1 MFGVKSSNFP
11 KANREIRASQV
22 RLVDENGEML
32 GIVSIRDA
40 LERAEKANLDLV
52 EISPNAEPPVCKILD
67 FGKYKY
73 ENKKRIHDAKKK
85 QKAIVLK
92 EMKFKP
98 NISQGDFEIKLR
110 KIKDFLKEGDKVKIS
125 LWFKGR
131 EIIHNDIGMKL
142 FARITLDLEGIAK
155 IDSAPKMEGKQITM
169 LVSPDPL
176 KTH

>member
-1 MFGVKSSNFP
+1 
-11 KANREIRASQV
+11 
-22 RLVDENGEML
+22 ML
-32 GIVSIRDA
+32 GIFSIKDA

-85 QKAIVLK
+85 QKAVVLK

-110 KIKDFLKEGDKVKIS
+110 KIKDFLKEGDK
-125 LWFKGR
+125 
-131 EIIHNDIGMKL
+131 
-142 FARITLDLEGIAK
+142 
-155 IDSAPKMEGKQITM
+155 
-169 LVSPDPL
+169 
-176 KTH
+176 